1 MNTVTIRKSV
11 KVFAGLAGL
20 GAGIVINNAG
30 KALERRSI
38 IEAIPVWCFAAVFGV
53 GTYTMVWAIGEKIV
67 DEYPKWKKEMEDKTS
82 KAEKE
87 AEESEE

>member
-1 MNTVTIRKSV
+1 MNKAVIKKDV
-11 KVFAGLAGL
+11 NVFAGLAGL

-30 KALERRSI
+30 KVLGRRSI

-53 GTYTMVWAIGEKIV
+53 GTYAVVRAIGEKIV
-67 DEYPKWKKEMEDKTS
+67 DEYPKWKKEMEDKAS